1 VSHDFGRAVQERVV
15 EESRDNAG
23 TQRDLKTVRQEA
35 KRAGEHLVPN
45 PGQAGGALTS
55 ATFGQQLGWV

>member
-23 TQRDLKTVRQEA
+23 TQRDLKTVRRRQNGLA
-35 KRAGEHLVPN
+35 STLFLTLDKRVEP
-45 PGQAGGALTS
+45 
-55 ATFGQQLGWV
+55 